1 MKIGCHNK
9 FSEIF
14 GGENLKRA
22 IFSLIVLPLLVK
34 IVL

>member
-1 MKIGCHNK
+1 MKIGCLNK

-22 IFSLIVLPLLVK
+22 IFFLDSVTSFG
-34 IVL
+34 